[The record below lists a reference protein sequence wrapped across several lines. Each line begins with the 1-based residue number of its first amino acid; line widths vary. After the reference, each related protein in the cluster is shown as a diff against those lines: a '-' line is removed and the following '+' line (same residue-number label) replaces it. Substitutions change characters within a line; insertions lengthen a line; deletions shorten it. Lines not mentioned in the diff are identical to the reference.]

1 MRLPILDVLLKAEN
15 VVAIEGT
22 GTETVAAPRT
32 ILKSRMKNL
41 STLTELCRTCNI
53 DYVDIMEEM
62 LCFTK
67 KTVADEHPLSS
78 DPTELAL
85 LPVEQFTHLE
95 IPVADF
101 QETDVFQI
109 HRARS
114 TGTMAFRS
122 GGPRNDWVWIQAGGE
137 DSYGYLRGRGVAQVS
152 ALFKIRNVFSEAA
165 GVWCLALLRVLD
177 PINSG
182 RFYLATG
189 HIGVRKRRCGR
200 EMRIVDIGTV
210 IGQPHV
216 IPTGEGQWIVNHRID
231 LRTFNEI
238 Y

>member
-1 MRLPILDVLLKAEN
+1 
-15 VVAIEGT
+15 
-22 GTETVAAPRT
+22 
-32 ILKSRMKNL
+32 MKNV

-53 DYVDIMEEM
+53 DYGDIMEE
-62 LCFTK
+62 LLRLTNQ
-67 KTVADEHPLSS
+67 TVADNHPLSS
-78 DPTELAL
+78 DPTELRL

-101 QETDVFQI
+101 PETDIFPI

-122 GGPRNDWVWIQAGGE
+122 GGPRNDCVWIQADRE
-137 DSYGYLRGRGVAQVS
+137 DSYGDLEGRGVAQLL

-165 GVWCLALLRVLD
+165 GVRRLALLRVLD
-177 PINSG
+177 QINSG
-182 RFYLATG
+182 RFHLTSG
-189 HIGVRKRRCGR
+189 HIRVGKRCSSR
-200 EMRIVDIGTV
+200 EMRIVDIGTL
-210 IGQPHV
+210 IGQAHV

-231 LRTFNEI
+231 LRTFNET